1 MSHKYRHTIKSRF
14 IIMILALILF
24 LGIGISTL
32 FYYLYMYSLN
42 KTMLQNTETN
52 IHFMADNINYNID
65 NIIKYS
71 QWCRSNTDINN
82 FLITPR
88 SNDNYGQITSK
99 ATNVFNADFLKNSS
113 RNYIQR
119 IVIGSLDKDDYLQ
132 IVPNSYSKD
141 CNMPALIKALPYFN
155 NYINYNPISKY
166 NFILENSSF
175 PCANQQMVP
184 LIQTVESTFGID
196 NIGFIYT
203 EISIQLFKDAIKAY
217 SQEELSNVY
226 ITIGSNTYQLSN
238 STTLKQITNFSD
250 YHDISSDDLLYSNT
264 KYRSVYNGKEN
275 IQLVS
280 LQLSMSGCYITEEL
294 SPAVFKQWHNQY
306 IIIIIMLVIIILIVG
321 ALLLF
326 SFARFFNK
334 PVRKI
339 HHQINEISN
348 GNFEPDHSIEWNNEL
363 GDIGHYINKL
373 GIDINDLMLK
383 RIENECEKKDY
394 EYKMLQSQINP
405 HFLYNTLNSI
415 KWMATIQKSDGI
427 AEMTTSL
434 SRLLKN
440 ISKGKSGIVSIDYE
454 LALLSDYLTIQK
466 YRYGGALNVEYIIDD
481 EMLRNNQILR
491 FTLQPVIENAI
502 FHGIEPKGNT
512 GHITVH
518 IYDTDDKSTKISITD
533 DGIGMTPELIENVL
547 NDDSANDSSFFK
559 NMGISSVNKMIKY
572 TFGDNYGMSIESE
585 LGLYTTVHILLPK
598 KQYEG
603 GGIT

>member
-1 MSHKYRHTIKSRF
+1 MKHKYRHTIKSRF

-24 LGIGISTL
+24 LGVGISTL

-42 KTMLQNTETN
+42 KTILQNTETN
-52 IHFMADNINYNID
+52 IRFMADNINYNID

-82 FLITPR
+82 FLTVAR
-88 SNDNYGQITSK
+88 SDDNYNQITSR
-99 ATNVFNADFLKNSS
+99 ATTVFNADFIKNSS
-113 RNYIQR
+113 RSYIQR
-119 IVIGSLDKDDYLQ
+119 IVIGSFEKDDYLQ

-141 CNMPALIKALPYFN
+141 CNMTTLIRSLPFFN
-155 NYINYNPISKY
+155 SYINYNPISKY
-166 NFILENSSF
+166 NYRVENSTF
-175 PCANQQMVP
+175 PSANEQMVP
-184 LIQTVESTFGID
+184 LIQTVESTFGVE
-196 NIGFIYT
+196 NIGFVYT

-226 ITIGSNTYQLSN
+226 ITIGNNVYQLSN
-238 STTLKQITNFSD
+238 SNMLKQITNFSN
-250 YHDISSDDLLYSNT
+250 YREIVSDDILYSDT
-264 KYRSVYNGKEN
+264 QYRTVYNGKEN
-275 IQLVS
+275 VRIVS
-280 LQLSMSGCYITEEL
+280 QKLSMSGCSVTEEL
-294 SPAVFKQWHNQY
+294 SPAVFKRWHNQY
-306 IIIIIMLVIIILIVG
+306 IIILIILVLIILVVG

-326 SFARFFNK
+326 TFARFFNK

-348 GNFEPDHSIEWNNEL
+348 GNFEPDYSIEWNNEL

-373 GIDINDLMLK
+373 GTDINELLMR

-427 AEMTTSL
+427 AEMTTAF

-440 ISKGKSGIVSIDYE
+440 ISKGKNGIVSIDYE
-454 LALLSDYLTIQK
+454 LALLNDYITIQK
-466 YRYGGALNVEYIIDD
+466 YRYGGAINLEYIIED
-481 EMLRNNQILR
+481 EALRNNQILR

-502 FHGIEPKGNT
+502 FHGIEPKGNA
-512 GHITVH
+512 GHISVH
-518 IYDTDDKSTKISITD
+518 IYHTDDSTTKISITD

-547 NDDSANDSSFFK
+547 NDDSENESSFFK

-572 TFGDNYGMSIESE
+572 TFGENYGMSIESE
-585 LGLYTTVHILLPK
+585 LDMYTTVHILLPR

-603 GGIT
+603 I

>member
-1 MSHKYRHTIKSRF
+1 MNHKYRHTIKSRF
-14 IIMILALILF
+14 IVMILALILF

-42 KTMLQNTETN
+42 KTILQNTETN
-52 IHFMADNINYNID
+52 IRFMADNINYNMD

-71 QWCRSNTDINN
+71 QWCRSNTEINN
-82 FLITPR
+82 FLLTTH
-88 SNDNYGQITSK
+88 SDDEYNQITAR
-99 ATNVFNADFLKNSS
+99 ATNVFNTDFIKNSS
-113 RNYIQR
+113 RAYIQR
-119 IVIGSLDKDDYLQ
+119 IVIGSFKKDDYLQ

-166 NFILENSSF
+166 DFEIEYSTF
-175 PCANQQMVP
+175 PCAIQQMIP
-184 LIQTVESTFGID
+184 LIQTVESTFGIE
-196 NIGFIYT
+196 NIGFVYT
-203 EISIQLFKDAIKAY
+203 EISIQLFKDALKAY

-226 ITIGSNTYQLSN
+226 ITIGKDIYQMSD
-238 STTLKQITNFSD
+238 SKMLKQITNFSN
-250 YHDISSDDLLYSNT
+250 YQDIPSDDTLYSDT
-264 KYRSVYNGKEN
+264 TYGFVYNGKEN
-275 IQLVS
+275 VKIVS
-280 LQLSMSGCYITEEL
+280 QKLSMSGCSITEEL

-306 IIIIIMLVIIILIVG
+306 IIIIIMLVLIILIVG

-326 SFARFFNK
+326 SFARYFNK
-334 PVRKI
+334 PIRKI

-363 GDIGHYINKL
+363 GDIGQYINKL

-427 AEMTTSL
+427 AEMTTAL

-440 ISKGKSGIVSIDYE
+440 ISKGKNGIVSIDYE
-454 LALLSDYLTIQK
+454 LALLNDYLTIQK
-466 YRYGGALNVEYIIDD
+466 YRYGGALNLEYIIED
-481 EMLRNNQILR
+481 ESLRNNQILR

-518 IYDTDDKSTKISITD
+518 IYDADQQTTKISITD
-533 DGIGMTPELIENVL
+533 DGIGMTPELIEKVL
-547 NDDSANDSSFFK
+547 HDDPENDSSFFK

-572 TFGDNYGMSIESE
+572 TFGENYGMSIESE
-585 LGLYTTVHILLPK
+585 LGIYTTVHILLPK

-603 GGIT
+603 V